1 MAFKEY
7 TNNGPP
13 YWLDQCVTDSR
24 IIVGEYTYFDTRI
37 VLGLWKP
44 EDQIQIGRFCSL
56 AKDITIFGG
65 GEHITSRATTY
76 PIVLL
81 FALER
86 PERLIDARTKGPT
99 VIGNDVWIG
108 LGATV
113 MSGVKIG
120 NGAVIGAKAVVAKDV
135 PAYAIAVGNPAE
147 VIRYRFQ
154 PKTIE
159 RLLALSWWNWEL
171 PKIFANLDLL
181 YQNPENWAEDLQFRE
196 PEIDLPTSLS
206 TQQLMRLG
214 II

>member
-13 YWLDQCVTDSR
+13 YWLNHYVTDSR
-24 IIVGEYTYFDTRI
+24 ITVGEYTYFDSRI
-37 VLGLWKP
+37 IFGLWQP
-44 EDQIQIGRFCSL
+44 EDQIQIGKYCSL
-56 AKDITIFGG
+56 AKDIIIFGS

-76 PIVLL
+76 PFVLF
-81 FALER
+81 FAEDR
-86 PERLIDARTKGPT
+86 PERLIDARTKGAT
-99 VIGNDVWIG
+99 VIGHDVWIG

-135 PAYAIAVGNPAE
+135 PDYAIAVGNPAK
-147 VIRYRFQ
+147 VIRYRFN
-154 PKTIE
+154 PKTVE
-159 RLLALSWWNWEL
+159 RLLALCWWNWEL
-171 PKIFANLDLL
+171 PKILANLDLL

-206 TQQLMRLG
+206 TQQLMRWK
-214 II
+214 IV